1 MIGPVHYQLDAFP
14 PEVDWARLAAAIGE
28 SSRALSSYAGLL
40 QGMPDTD
47 MLLASLTTH
56 EATSSSRIEGTNIT
70 MSEALEIQ
78 AAAGGGNFSPDKKS
92 DTEEVFNYR
101 HALVEAAR
109 ALDEER
115 PLSLNLLRQTHEL
128 LMQGV
133 RGKDKCPGEFRTQ
146 QNWIGKPGAALEQ
159 ASYVPIDQ
167 VHLLSGLAKWESYLK
182 KVDRKLDPLV
192 QLAIIHAEFEAL
204 HPFADGNGRL
214 GRMIIPLFL
223 YQRRILRRPHFYMS
237 KYLETNRD
245 QYMDSLRLISK
256 ENAWTDWCEFFLQG
270 VTTQALENQSKAQRI
285 GQLHAKML
293 KQVPKITR
301 SHHSNKLIKFLFEQP
316 VFSSTHLYKH
326 SQIPRPTAERFIREL
341 RNTGILKVIREGK
354 GRRTGMFAFSELLNI
369 AEDKDV
375 L

>member
-1 MIGPVHYQLDAFP
+1 MTGPVHYRLDAFP
-14 PEVDWARLAAAIGE
+14 PEVDWARLAPAIGE

-40 QGMPDTD
+40 QAMPDTD
-47 MLLASLTTH
+47 MLLASLATH
-56 EATSSSRIEGTNIT
+56 EATSSSRIEGINIT

-78 AAAGGGNFSPDKKS
+78 AAADGNFSPDKKR
-92 DTEEVFNYR
+92 DMEEVFNYR
-101 HALVEAAR
+101 RALVEAAR
-109 ALDEER
+109 ALDER
-115 PLSLNLLRQTHEL
+115 PLSLSLLRQTHEL

-133 RGKDKCPGEFRTQ
+133 RGKDKYPGKFRTQ

-167 VHLLSGLAKWESYLK
+167 VQLLSGLEKWESYLN

-223 YQRRILRRPHFYMS
+223 YQRGILHRPHFYMS

-270 VTTQALENQSKAQRI
+270 VTAQALENQSKAQRI

-293 KQVPKITR
+293 RQVPEKTR
-301 SHHSNKLIKFLFEQP
+301 SHHASKLIKFLFEQP
-316 VFSSTHLYKH
+316 VFSSTSLYKH
-326 SQIPRPTAERFIREL
+326 SQIPRPTAARFIREL
-341 RNTGILKVIREGK
+341 CDTRILKVIREGK
-354 GRRTGMFAFSELLNI
+354 GRRTGIFAFSELVNI

-375 L
+375 F